1 VKSWSKATTTNP
13 GTNGPADLRTGT
25 NPTPAFPVEPLQ
37 MQLDDAAAVALA
49 RNGDHEAFKLLVDR
63 HSRSLY
69 RLAFRMTGR
78 AEDAE
83 DVVQETFIRAYR
95 QLSRFEARANVSTW
109 LYRIAFNCSV
119 DFLRA
124 KPRRQATSDDEVLE
138 RLAAKSDGP
147 TMDDLVY
154 AGQIGEQLQVALG
167 GLSEK
172 ERAAFL
178 MRHYH
183 GCSIEEIG
191 STLGMKTNATKHS
204 IFRAVRKMRVALQGF
219 AAGRP

>member
-1 VKSWSKATTTNP
+1 
-13 GTNGPADLRTGT
+13 
-25 NPTPAFPVEPLQ
+25 
-37 MQLDDAAAVALA
+37 MQLDDVAAVAQA
-49 RNGDHEAFKLLVDR
+49 RAGDQDAFRVLVDR
-63 HSRSLY
+63 HSRSLF

-83 DVVQETFIRAYR
+83 DIVQETFIRAYK

-124 KPRRQATSDDEVLE
+124 RPRREAATDDEALE
-138 RLAAKSDGP
+138 RLAAAPSGP
-147 TMDDLVY
+147 TVDDLVY
-154 AGQIGEQLQVALG
+154 AGQIGEQLQLALG

-219 AAGRP
+219 AGAR

>member
-1 VKSWSKATTTNP
+1 MPSP
-13 GTNGPADLRTGT
+13 
-25 NPTPAFPVEPLQ
+25 PVELKQ
-37 MQLDDAAAVALA
+37 MTLDDAAAVAEA
-49 RNGDHEAFKLLVDR
+49 RSGNQEAFKVLVDR

-69 RLAFRMTGR
+69 RLAYRMTGK

-83 DVVQETFIRAYR
+83 DVVQETFIRAFR
-95 QLSRFEARANVSTW
+95 QLSRFEARSNVSTW
-109 LYRIAFNCSV
+109 LYRIAFNCAV
-119 DFLRA
+119 DFLRSR
-124 KPRRQATSDDEVLE
+124 PRRESATEADVLE
-138 RLAAKSDGP
+138 RLAPAATGP

-154 AGQIGEQLQVALG
+154 AGQIGERMQLALG
-167 GLSEK
+167 DLSEK

-204 IFRAVRKMRVALQGF
+204 IFRAVKKMRVAMQGLM
-219 AAGRP
+219 RTTE

>member
-1 VKSWSKATTTNP
+1 MT
-13 GTNGPADLRTGT
+13 
-25 NPTPAFPVEPLQ
+25 
-37 MQLDDAAAVALA
+37 LDDAAAVAEA
-49 RNGDHEAFKLLVDR
+49 RCGNQEAFKVLVDR

-69 RLAFRMTGR
+69 RLAYRMTGK

-83 DVVQETFIRAYR
+83 DVVQETFIRAFR
-95 QLSRFEARANVSTW
+95 QLSRFEARSNVSTW
-109 LYRIAFNCSV
+109 LYRIAFNCAV
-119 DFLRA
+119 DFLRSR
-124 KPRRQATSDDEVLE
+124 PRRESATEDDALE
-138 RLAAKSDGP
+138 RLAPAATGP

-154 AGQIGEQLQVALG
+154 AGQIGERMQVALG

-204 IFRAVRKMRVALQGF
+204 IFRAVKKMRVAMQGLM
-219 AAGRP
+219 RTTE

>member
-1 VKSWSKATTTNP
+1 MPPK
-13 GTNGPADLRTGT
+13 
-25 NPTPAFPVEPLQ
+25 PVELKQ
-37 MQLDDAAAVALA
+37 MTLDDAAAVAEA
-49 RNGDHEAFKLLVDR
+49 RSGNQEAFKVLVDR

-69 RLAFRMTGR
+69 RLAYRMTGK

-83 DVVQETFIRAYR
+83 DVVQETFIRAFR
-95 QLSRFEARANVSTW
+95 QLSRFEARSNVSTW
-109 LYRIAFNCSV
+109 LYRIAFNCAV
-119 DFLRA
+119 DFLRSR
-124 KPRRQATSDDEVLE
+124 PRRETATEDDALE
-138 RLAAKSDGP
+138 RMAPAATGP

-154 AGQIGEQLQVALG
+154 AGQIGERMQVALG

-204 IFRAVRKMRVALQGF
+204 IFRAVKKMRVAMQGLM
-219 AAGRP
+219 RTTE

>member
-1 VKSWSKATTTNP
+1 MP
-13 GTNGPADLRTGT
+13 
-25 NPTPAFPVEPLQ
+25 
-37 MQLDDAAAVALA
+37 LDDAAIVALA
-49 RNGDHEAFKLLVDR
+49 RNGDQEGFRLLVER

-83 DVVQETFIRAYR
+83 DVVQETFIKAHR
-95 QLSRFEARANVSTW
+95 QLSRFEARSNVSTW

-119 DFLRA
+119 DFLRSR
-124 KPRRQATSDDEVLE
+124 PRRESPANQEVLE
-138 RLAAKSDGP
+138 RLAARPDGP
-147 TMDDLVY
+147 TPDDLVY
-154 AGQIGEQLQVALG
+154 AGQIGEKLQGALG

-204 IFRAVRKMRVALQGF
+204 IFRAVRKMRVALHGF
-219 AAGRP
+219 ATAQP

>member
-1 VKSWSKATTTNP
+1 MT
-13 GTNGPADLRTGT
+13 
-25 NPTPAFPVEPLQ
+25 F
-37 MQLDDAAAVALA
+37 DDAAAVAEA
-49 RNGDHEAFKLLVDR
+49 RSGNQEAFKVLVDR

-69 RLAFRMTGR
+69 RLAYRMTGK

-83 DVVQETFIRAYR
+83 DVVQETFIRAFR
-95 QLSRFEARANVSTW
+95 QLSRFEARSNVSTW
-109 LYRIAFNCSV
+109 LYRIAFNCAV
-119 DFLRA
+119 DFLRSR
-124 KPRRQATSDDEVLE
+124 PRRESATEADALE
-138 RLAAKSDGP
+138 RLAPAATGP

-154 AGQIGEQLQVALG
+154 AGQIGERMQVALG

-204 IFRAVRKMRVALQGF
+204 IFRAVKKMRVAMQGLM
-219 AAGRP
+219 RTTE

>member
-1 VKSWSKATTTNP
+1 MT
-13 GTNGPADLRTGT
+13 
-25 NPTPAFPVEPLQ
+25 
-37 MQLDDAAAVALA
+37 LDDAAAVERA
-49 RNGDHEAFKLLVDR
+49 RGGDQEAFRVLVDK

-69 RLAFRMTGR
+69 RLAYRMTGT

-119 DFLRA
+119 DFLRSR
-124 KPRRQATSDDEVLE
+124 PRRETATEDQALE
-138 RLAAKSDGP
+138 RLAPAATGP

-154 AGQIGEQLQVALG
+154 AGQIGERMQVALG
-167 GLSEK
+167 ELSEK

-178 MRHYH
+178 MRHYY

-204 IFRAVRKMRVALQGF
+204 IFRAVKKMRVEMQGLM
-219 AAGRP
+219 RTTE

>member
-1 VKSWSKATTTNP
+1 MP
-13 GTNGPADLRTGT
+13 PR
-25 NPTPAFPVEPLQ
+25 PVEPLQ
-37 MQLDDAAAVALA
+37 MTLDDADAVARA
-49 RNGDHEAFKLLVDR
+49 RTGDHEAFRQLVDK

-78 AEDAE
+78 AE

-109 LYRIAFNCSV
+109 LYRIAFNCAV

-138 RLAAKSDGP
+138 RLAARSDGP

-154 AGQIGEQLQVALG
+154 AGQIGEQLQLALG

-219 AAGRP
+219 AGRS

>member
-1 VKSWSKATTTNP
+1 MSPDSV
-13 GTNGPADLRTGT
+13 LIH
-25 NPTPAFPVEPLQ
+25 Q
-37 MQLDDAAAVALA
+37 MQLDDAAAVAEA
-49 RNGDHEAFKLLVDR
+49 RNGNQDAFRVLVER

-83 DVVQETFIRAYR
+83 DIVQETFIKAFK

-109 LYRIAFNCSV
+109 LYRIAFNCAV

-124 KPRRQATSDDEVLE
+124 RPRREAATGDEMLE
-138 RLAAKSDGP
+138 HLASAPEGP
-147 TMDDLVY
+147 TLDDLVY

-167 GLSEK
+167 GLSER

-191 STLGMKTNATKHS
+191 TTLGMKTNATKHS

-219 AAGRP
+219 ARS

>member
-1 VKSWSKATTTNP
+1 MANP
-13 GTNGPADLRTGT
+13 MP
-25 NPTPAFPVEPLQ
+25 PKPVEPLQ
-37 MQLDDAAAVALA
+37 MQLDDAAAVAQA
-49 RNGDHEAFKLLVDR
+49 RTGDHEAFRVLVER

-119 DFLRA
+119 DFLRS
-124 KPRRQATSDDEVLE
+124 KPRREATSDDELLE
-138 RLAAKSDGP
+138 RLAARSDGP

-154 AGQIGEQLQVALG
+154 AGQIGEQMQLALG

-219 AAGRP
+219 AGRQ

>member
-1 VKSWSKATTTNP
+1 
-13 GTNGPADLRTGT
+13 
-25 NPTPAFPVEPLQ
+25 
-37 MQLDDAAAVALA
+37 MQLDDATAVARA
-49 RNGDHEAFKLLVDR
+49 RQGDHDAFRVLVDR
-63 HSRSLY
+63 HSRSVY
-69 RLAFRMTGR
+69 RLAFRMTGTPH
-78 AEDAE
+78 DAE

-109 LYRIAFNCSV
+109 LYRIAFNCAV
-119 DFLRA
+119 DFLRSR
-124 KPRRQATSDDEVLE
+124 PRRESATEADVLE
-138 RLAAKSDGP
+138 RMAPSTSGP

-154 AGQIGEQLQVALG
+154 AGEIGERMQRALSD
-167 GLSEK
+167 LSEK

-204 IFRAVRKMRVALQGF
+204 IFRAVKKMRVALQAFTATGT
-219 AAGRP
+219 RQES

>member
-1 VKSWSKATTTNP
+1 MPSKT
-13 GTNGPADLRTGT
+13 
-25 NPTPAFPVEPLQ
+25 VELQ
-37 MQLDDAAAVALA
+37 QMTLDDAAAVAEA
-49 RNGDHEAFKLLVDR
+49 RSGNQEAFKVLVDR

-69 RLAFRMTGR
+69 RLAYRMTGK

-83 DVVQETFIRAYR
+83 DVVQETFIRAFR
-95 QLSRFEARANVSTW
+95 QLSRFEARSNVSTW
-109 LYRIAFNCSV
+109 LYRIAFNCAV
-119 DFLRA
+119 DFLRSR
-124 KPRRQATSDDEVLE
+124 PRRETATEVDALE
-138 RLAAKSDGP
+138 RLAPAATGP

-154 AGQIGEQLQVALG
+154 AGQIGERMQVALG

-204 IFRAVRKMRVALQGF
+204 IFRAVKKMRVAMHGLM
-219 AAGRP
+219 RTIE

>member
-1 VKSWSKATTTNP
+1 
-13 GTNGPADLRTGT
+13 
-25 NPTPAFPVEPLQ
+25 
-37 MQLDDAAAVALA
+37 MQLDDAAAVLRA
-49 RNGDHEAFKLLVDR
+49 RTGDQEAFRVLVER

-83 DVVQETFIRAYR
+83 DIVQDTFIKAYK

-109 LYRIAFNCSV
+109 LYRIAFNCAV
-119 DFLRA
+119 DFLRSRP
-124 KPRRQATSDDEVLE
+124 KRQVVTDDRVLE
-138 RLAAKSDGP
+138 SLAASPNGP

-154 AGQIGEQLQVALG
+154 AGQIGEQLQLALG
-167 GLSEK
+167 GLSEN

-191 STLGMKTNATKHS
+191 STLGLKTNATKHS
-204 IFRAVRKMRVALQGF
+204 IFRAVRKMRVAMQGF
-219 AAGRP
+219 LR

>member
-1 VKSWSKATTTNP
+1 MT
-13 GTNGPADLRTGT
+13 
-25 NPTPAFPVEPLQ
+25 
-37 MQLDDAAAVALA
+37 LDDAAAVERA
-49 RNGDHEAFKLLVDR
+49 RSGDQDAFRVLVDK

-69 RLAFRMTGR
+69 RLAYRMTGKP
-78 AEDAE
+78 EDAE

-95 QLSRFEARANVSTW
+95 QLSRFEARSNVSTW
-109 LYRIAFNCSV
+109 LYRIAFNCAV
-119 DFLRA
+119 DFLRSR
-124 KPRRQATSDDEVLE
+124 PRRESATEVETLE
-138 RLAAKSDGP
+138 RLAPAATGP

-154 AGQIGEQLQVALG
+154 AGEIGERMQLALG
-167 GLSEK
+167 DLSEK

-204 IFRAVRKMRVALQGF
+204 IFRAVKKMRVAMQGF
-219 AAGRP
+219 VRRTE

>member
-1 VKSWSKATTTNP
+1 MKPAGPNP
-13 GTNGPADLRTGT
+13 PGR
-25 NPTPAFPVEPLQ
+25 FPVEPRQ
-37 MQLDDAAAVALA
+37 MPLDDAAAVALA
-49 RNGDHEAFKLLVDR
+49 RTGDHDAFRLLVDR

-69 RLAFRMTGR
+69 RLAFRMTGK

-124 KPRRQATSDDEVLE
+124 KPRRAATTDDEVLE
-138 RLAAKSDGP
+138 RLAAPSDGP

-204 IFRAVRKMRVALQGF
+204 IFRAVRKMRVALAGF
-219 AAGRP
+219 AGGRP

>member
-1 VKSWSKATTTNP
+1 
-13 GTNGPADLRTGT
+13 
-25 NPTPAFPVEPLQ
+25 
-37 MQLDDAAAVALA
+37 MHLDDAAAVEAA
-49 RNGDHEAFKLLVDR
+49 RNGDQEAFRVLVDR
-63 HSRSLY
+63 HSRSLF
-69 RLAFRMTGR
+69 RLAYRMTGK

-83 DVVQETFIRAYR
+83 DVVQETFIRAFR
-95 QLSRFEARANVSTW
+95 QLSRFEARSNVSTW
-109 LYRIAFNCSV
+109 LYRIAFNCAV

-124 KPRRQATSDDEVLE
+124 RPRRESATEDQALE
-138 RLAAKSDGP
+138 RMAPSAPGP
-147 TMDDLVY
+147 SMDDLVF
-154 AGQIGEQLQVALG
+154 AGQIGERMQEALG

-204 IFRAVRKMRVALQGF
+204 IFRAVKKMRVAMQAFVATDRQRQGQWSTE
-219 AAGRP
+219 

>member
-1 VKSWSKATTTNP
+1 
-13 GTNGPADLRTGT
+13 
-25 NPTPAFPVEPLQ
+25 
-37 MQLDDAAAVALA
+37 MQLDDAAAVARA
-49 RNGDHEAFKLLVDR
+49 RQGDHDAFRVLVDR
-63 HSRSLY
+63 HSRSVY
-69 RLAFRMTGR
+69 RLAFRMTGTPH
-78 AEDAE
+78 DAE

-109 LYRIAFNCSV
+109 LYRIAFNCAV
-119 DFLRA
+119 DFLRSR
-124 KPRRQATSDDEVLE
+124 PRRESATEADVLE
-138 RLAAKSDGP
+138 RMAPSASGP

-154 AGQIGEQLQVALG
+154 AGEIGERMQQALSD
-167 GLSEK
+167 LSEK

-204 IFRAVRKMRVALQGF
+204 IFRAVKKMRVALQAF
-219 AAGRP
+219 TATGRRQES

>member
-1 VKSWSKATTTNP
+1 
-13 GTNGPADLRTGT
+13 
-25 NPTPAFPVEPLQ
+25 
-37 MQLDDAAAVALA
+37 MQLDDVAAVAEA
-49 RNGDHEAFKLLVDR
+49 RDGNQEAFKVLVDR

-83 DVVQETFIRAYR
+83 DIVQETFIRAYK
-95 QLSRFEARANVSTW
+95 QLSRFEARSNVSTW

-119 DFLRA
+119 DFLRSR
-124 KPRRQATSDDEVLE
+124 PRRESATDDEALE
-138 RLAAKSDGP
+138 RLATAPDGP

-154 AGQIGEQLQVALG
+154 AGQIGEQLQVALC

-183 GCSIEEIG
+183 GYSIEEIG

-219 AAGRP
+219 AGGR